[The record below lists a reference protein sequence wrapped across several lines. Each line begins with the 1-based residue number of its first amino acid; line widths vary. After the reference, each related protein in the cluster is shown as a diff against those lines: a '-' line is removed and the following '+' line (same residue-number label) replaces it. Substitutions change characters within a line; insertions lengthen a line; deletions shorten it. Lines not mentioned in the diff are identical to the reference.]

1 MDHEKQA
8 VLLSMGWHVL
18 AGLGRG
24 GFPHSYRGAIGSSRI
39 FTNTGMYKLSLIL
52 LKMEISSLSFTVSTV
67 WYKLMNGENLT

>member
-39 FTNTGMYKLSLIL
+39 FTNIGLYKLSLIVL
-52 LKMEISSLSFTVSTV
+52 EMEISSLSVTVSTI
-67 WYKLMNGENLT
+67 WYNLVSGEN

>member
-24 GFPHSYRGAIGSSRI
+24 GFPHSHRGAIGSSRI
-39 FTNTGMYKLSLIL
+39 FTNLGLYKLSLIL
-52 LKMEISSLSFTVSTV
+52 LKMKISSLSLTVSAIWCNLV
-67 WYKLMNGENLT
+67 NGES